1 MSRIKIMADSP
12 CDIPLSLANEK
23 DITIIPIK
31 FTIESKTYRDKYD
44 MDTKEFYEVLRKTG
58 AVPVTSQITPLEFE
72 EAFREASK
80 NYDEIIAVILSG
92 SSSGTLQNANLA
104 KSVVEEET
112 DVKIHIVDS
121 QSFTF
126 AYGYSVL
133 KAAKMV
139 KEGKTSD
146 QIVEKLNHILSTQK
160 VYFGVETLDYLK
172 KGGRIKT
179 TTAVIGGILDIRPVL
194 AIKDGLV
201 SAIDKVK
208 GEKKFYSK
216 IVEYAVNAASEI
228 ENHKIY
234 VLHSDVPEKAEI
246 LKDMLRQNGLNPEDE
261 QFYIGPVIG
270 THAGPGAYGIIVT
283 VD

>member
-12 CDIPLSLANEK
+12 CDIPLSLANES

-31 FTIESKTYRDKYD
+31 FTIDGTTYRDKYD
-44 MDTKEFYEVLRKTG
+44 MEIQEFYKVLRETG

-72 EAFREASK
+72 EAFREEAK
-80 NYDEIIAVILSG
+80 DYDEIIAIILSG
-92 SSSGTLQNANLA
+92 SSSGTFQNANLA
-104 KSVVEEET
+104 KSIVEDET
-112 DVKIHIVDS
+112 DVKIHLVDS
-121 QSFTF
+121 QSFSF

-139 KEGKTSD
+139 KEGKTSSE
-146 QIVEKLNHILSTQK
+146 IIEKLNNILSTQK

-194 AIKDGLV
+194 MIKDGLV

-208 GEKKFYSK
+208 GEKKFFSK
-216 IVEYAVNAASEI
+216 IIEYVVSAAAEI

-246 LKDMLRQNGLNPEDE
+246 LKGMLREKGLKPEEE
-261 QFYIGPVIG
+261 QFYVGPVIG